1 MESDKTRTPSKINP
15 LVGVKKRSERILKK
29 TAFSKF
35 KNTES
40 NPVVLDSDID
50 SGLKESYQPSVP
62 RVVHTKSS
70 IALAGSKKNIVS
82 DKSMDVPM
90 QQPTNIHPNKSLE
103 KLTHRQP
110 NLILKSRRNSG
121 DERIDNVG
129 SDGLSLSK
137 QATRSKTRKG
147 RAIDVDHPVAQGN
160 TKKKR
165 LSKVSVVETVPNSDS
180 DFESNFEINSGGFG
194 IRDFQ
199 VTFVPNAAQ
208 QENIQASEDES
219 AEVC

>member
-1 MESDKTRTPSKINP
+1 MESDKTRTPPKINP
-15 LVGVKKRSERILKK
+15 SVGVKKRSERILKK

-40 NPVVLDSDID
+40 NPVVLDSNID

-70 IALAGSKKNIVS
+70 IALAVS

-110 NLILKSRRNSG
+110 NPILKSRRNPG

-129 SDGLSLSK
+129 TDGPSLSK
-137 QATRSKTRKG
+137 QATSSKTRKG
-147 RAIDVDHPVAQGN
+147 RAIDVDPPVAQGN

-165 LSKVSVVETVPNSDS
+165 LSKVNVVQTVPNSDS
-180 DFESNFEINSGGFG
+180 DFESSIPKVREK
-194 IRDFQ
+194 Q
-199 VTFVPNAAQ
+199 VALQKNKKKSQ
-208 QENIQASEDES
+208 
-219 AEVC
+219 